1 MLRSMARLLLALVWI
16 MSAASL
22 ARADVAAAPDKVELV
37 YQGQEGVWLRK
48 DVAQHMLGD
57 LRAVPL
63 YQERI
68 KLLEQNVSMQDD
80 LIITHARVTKLAQ
93 NEADQASGVLEAS
106 ISEVKM
112 CEEELHSWKHDG
124 GLWFMIGATVAT
136 IVVLGGVLSMVT
148 FAH

>member
-1 MLRSMARLLLALVWI
+1 MRSMARLLLVLVWI
-16 MSAASL
+16 TSTANL
-22 ARADVAAAPDKVELV
+22 AHADVAATPDKVELV

-68 KLLEQNVSMQDD
+68 KLLEQSVTTQES

-93 NEADQASGVLEAS
+93 NEADQASSVLEDS
-106 ISEVKM
+106 ISEAKA
-112 CEEELHSWKHDG
+112 CEEELHSWKHDA
-124 GLWFMIGATVAT
+124 GLWFMIGAGVSA
-136 IVVLGGVLSMVT
+136 IVVLGGVLSMVSVT
-148 FAH
+148 H

>member
-1 MLRSMARLLLALVWI
+1 MRSMARLLLVLVWI
-16 MSAASL
+16 TSAASL
-22 ARADVAAAPDKVELV
+22 ARADVAAPDKVELL

-57 LRAVPL
+57 LRVVPL

-68 KLLEQNVSMQDD
+68 KLLEQNVSMQES

-106 ISEVKM
+106 ISEAKA